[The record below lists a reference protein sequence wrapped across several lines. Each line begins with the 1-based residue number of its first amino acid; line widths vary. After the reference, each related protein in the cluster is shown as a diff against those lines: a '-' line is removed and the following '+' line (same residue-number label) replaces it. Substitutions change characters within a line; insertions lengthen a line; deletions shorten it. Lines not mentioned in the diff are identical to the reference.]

1 MSLRFFSE
9 KRNYFFILFCCV
21 AGVSRAQDIDLD
33 KMLEE
38 EQKKETQD
46 KIHYTI
52 ATFKTTRLINGQS
65 IENTAPGILDLK
77 IQHRFGQLNAG
88 LYELFGLDN
97 ASMRWGFDYGISPR
111 LTVGFGRS
119 TYQKQYDG
127 FFKYKILRQSTGK
140 TNMPVSMSLVG
151 SAMVQT
157 LKWTD
162 PARENYFSSRLYYAY
177 QLLVARKFSEN
188 TSLQLMPTVVHHNL
202 VPLASDPNDII
213 AIGVGGRQKITKRVS
228 VNFEYYYQLPQFKLS
243 NTTNSLSF
251 GFDIETGGHVFQ
263 LHVTNSPG
271 MTERTFISENFG
283 RWDKGDILFGFNISR
298 VFSFKKRRK

>member
-9 KRNYFFILFCCV
+9 KRNYFLILFFFV
-21 AGVSRAQDIDLD
+21 TSVSPTHDIDLD
-33 KMLEE
+33 KILEE

-52 ATFKTTRLINGQS
+52 STFKTTRLINGQS